1 MNIHTKYEV
10 SIIMYVDW
18 RAIKQKYLN
27 SCQLKTVSQ
36 ND

>member
-18 RAIKQKYLN
+18 RANQTKVPKLLPFENY
-27 SCQLKTVSQ
+27 
-36 ND
+36 